1 MDGLEGVCNY
11 YGVQKKRRT
20 PIIQGE
26 ISHCIL
32 TSTTRV
38 ELLHD
43 NTRNDSQK
51 EIPLKYFTD
60 GMTSKGLI
68 SKINV

>member
-1 MDGLEGVCNY
+1 MVF
-11 YGVQKKRRT
+11 KRKGELQLYR
-20 PIIQGE
+20 GE